1 MILTKLV
8 KINEK
13 RFKIW
18 SLRTITPLGRAA
30 VLKSL
35 ILSKLIHLCILLSD
49 PHDNFVKD
57 LQKICFQFVWN
68 RKQGRIA
75 RKTTIKDVQNG
86 LAIPD
91 TKTYIMLALKFT

>member
-1 MILTKLV
+1 
-8 KINEK
+8 
-13 RFKIW
+13 
-18 SLRTITPLGRAA
+18 
-30 VLKSL
+30 
-35 ILSKLIHLCILLSD
+35 LLSN

-75 RKTTIKDVQNG
+75 RKTTIKDVQSAISG
-86 LAIPD
+86 LTIPD